1 MNFSTWSIRNP
12 IPPIAFFAFMC
23 VLGIFGF
30 RNLAITQFP
39 DVDVPVVTI
48 SVGQIGAG
56 PTEIAN
62 GIVLPIE
69 TALTTVAGIDH
80 VTSTATD
87 GLANI
92 TVQFLFSVDPL
103 TALNNVKDAVTSVQA
118 NLPQGITAPRVTQ
131 LTFTGRPVLTYAVT
145 DPSQSVEDL
154 SHFID
159 TTVSHTLS
167 VAGAVGNVSR
177 IGGASA
183 TINVDLKPDRLL
195 AFGITISDV
204 NAQLL
209 AANINLG
216 AGSGSIGGQQLAI
229 QSLGS
234 AASVNDLAATP
245 IQLPG
250 GQVIRLSDIASVTE
264 GTPDL
269 TTFAMFNGQPVVA
282 FGVYRATGASDLVAA
297 NNAQAALAGLKESHP
312 STTFAL
318 IDNTTDFTTGNYKSA
333 METLYEGAALAV
345 IVVFLFLRDW
355 RATLITAIALPLSI
369 VPTFFVMDAL
379 GFSLNT
385 VSLLGITLVTGILV
399 DDAIV
404 EIENVA
410 RHLSMGRPAYEA
422 AKEAAI
428 EISTTVIAISSTI
441 IAVFTP
447 VSFLSG
453 IAGQYFK
460 QFGLTVAVAVFFS
473 LLVARLIT
481 PMLAAY
487 FLHDRPNP
495 NHERE
500 GTVMRRYQAALTW
513 TLQHRLVTL
522 LAGALIFGLSIY
534 SATLLPTEFV
544 PKSDTGRS
552 VVMAQLPPGT
562 TLDEARATAREISS
576 VIRQIPEVQTVF
588 VNATSLT
595 AATIGVNYGPKD
607 SRARTSYAII
617 NQMRTLLAGVPDVQA
632 YVASGQG
639 QRDLTVNVVGD
650 TVADAAAAARTLVEQ
665 MHSLPSVVAPASNA
679 ALVRPELDIT
689 PKPTLAAAF
698 NVSASSLAQAIEIA
712 TSGANGNN
720 APQYALGDRLV
731 PVLVRLDV
739 GQRNDLSTLGNL
751 RLPVGNGATSV
762 PLAVVADLTISSGPE
777 QVVRYDGRYLT
788 EVDADLADNAV
799 EGATLDAINNLP
811 IARAMPAGT
820 AILPGGDTEVTNDIF
835 SGFALAMVTGVMLVY
850 VVLVLL
856 FNSFL
861 TPFSVL
867 LSLPLAIGG
876 AIFALYLNGSAIG
889 MPVVI
894 GFLMLMGIVAKNA
907 IMLVEFAVEGVARG
921 VERAEAIRDAARK
934 RARPIVMTTIAM
946 TAGMLPSAL
955 ALGDGGEFRAP
966 MAIAVIGGL
975 ILSTVLSLVFVP
987 SVFSAILGMRD
998 KLAPLAI
1005 RFLGINKPNEN
1016 GNSQV

>member
-1 MNFSTWSIRNP
+1 M
-12 IPPIAFFAFMC
+12 
-23 VLGIFGF
+23 
-30 RNLAITQFP
+30 
-39 DVDVPVVTI
+39 
-48 SVGQIGAG
+48 
-56 PTEIAN
+56 
-62 GIVLPIE
+62 
-69 TALTTVAGIDH
+69 
-80 VTSTATD
+80 
-87 GLANI
+87 
-92 TVQFLFSVDPL
+92 
-103 TALNNVKDAVTSVQA
+103 
-118 NLPQGITAPRVTQ
+118 
-131 LTFTGRPVLTYAVT
+131 
-145 DPSQSVEDL
+145 
-154 SHFID
+154 
-159 TTVSHTLS
+159 
-167 VAGAVGNVSR
+167 
-177 IGGASA
+177 
-183 TINVDLKPDRLL
+183 
-195 AFGITISDV
+195 
-204 NAQLL
+204 
-209 AANINLG
+209 
-216 AGSGSIGGQQLAI
+216 
-229 QSLGS
+229 
-234 AASVNDLAATP
+234 
-245 IQLPG
+245 
-250 GQVIRLSDIASVTE
+250 
-264 GTPDL
+264 
-269 TTFAMFNGQPVVA
+269 
-282 FGVYRATGASDLVAA
+282 
-297 NNAQAALAGLKESHP
+297 
-312 STTFAL
+312 
-318 IDNTTDFTTGNYKSA
+318 
-333 METLYEGAALAV
+333 
-345 IVVFLFLRDW
+345 
-355 RATLITAIALPLSI
+355 TAICQ
-369 VPTFFVMDAL
+369 
-379 GFSLNT
+379 
-385 VSLLGITLVTGILV
+385 
-399 DDAIV
+399 DDT
-404 EIENVA
+404 
-410 RHLSMGRPAYEA
+410 RRA
-422 AKEAAI
+422 AVR
-428 EISTTVIAISSTI
+428 T
-441 IAVFTP
+441 
-447 VSFLSG
+447 
-453 IAGQYFK
+453 
-460 QFGLTVAVAVFFS
+460 
-473 LLVARLIT
+473 
-481 PMLAAY
+481 
-487 FLHDRPNP
+487 
-495 NHERE
+495 
-500 GTVMRRYQAALTW
+500 
-513 TLQHRLVTL
+513 HR
-522 LAGALIFGLSIY
+522 
-534 SATLLPTEFV
+534 
-544 PKSDTGRS
+544 
-552 VVMAQLPPGT
+552 
-562 TLDEARATAREISS
+562 
-576 VIRQIPEVQTVF
+576 
-588 VNATSLT
+588 N
-595 AATIGVNYGPKD
+595 
-607 SRARTSYAII
+607 
-617 NQMRTLLAGVPDVQA
+617 
-632 YVASGQG
+632 GQG